1 MINFDAIKSFGL
13 LVIVT
18 AFIIMKDKHKVERFL
33 GLIKSPMFIMNI
45 LIVSAFSIYMLNTD
59 DNTKE
64 GKRRKTATKAALL
77 GLLIAFMAHLEMKIA
92 PFWLIWFSSYY
103 LNTE

>member
-1 MINFDAIKSFGL
+1 MINLEAIKSFAL
-13 LVIVT
+13 LISVT
-18 AFIIMKDKHKVERFL
+18 TFIILRDEHKVKRFL
-33 GLIKSPMFIMNI
+33 DLIKSPMFTMNM
-45 LIVSAFSIYMLNTD
+45 LVVSAFAFYMLNTD
-59 DNTKE
+59 DKTKE

-103 LNTE
+103 LDTE